1 MPPTSVVSI
10 AAALA
15 EHVSADAIYDLRFGE
30 PQKAIE
36 RHFAPLK
43 ARALP
48 RSNFVSDS
56 CSTDGWYV
64 CENAERP
71 WIFFSE
77 GLSKRR
83 ARFTIAHEL
92 GHHLLMTSGSAL
104 LDNLDDL
111 AESVNELNVLE
122 ESVCHQFAGVVLIP
136 DSDLSE
142 VVSGNQILPAH
153 VFELWRHGAASL
165 EAIAVR
171 IAGVMSYPGAVVIMS
186 NDSTVGFCAS
196 SPGLGQSWWRRGS
209 SVDPSGPLARATTI
223 ELRAE
228 SETYRYGLAYSIQL
242 YCDTLPVDGKFGIAV
257 LSDRPSTNTR
267 AVLVENEPRWKDE
280 VSFCEWCITEER
292 DVGWCEDCKGRRCR
306 RCDGCGCI
314 APSNDPVCP
323 SCRLRSPRR
332 RGATVCR
339 DCE

>member
-1 MPPTSVVSI
+1 MPSTSVANV
-10 AAALA
+10 AGALA

-30 PQKAIE
+30 PWKAIE

-48 RSNFVSDS
+48 RANFLSDT

-64 CENAERP
+64 NESEGRP

-77 GLSKRR
+77 GQSERR

-92 GHHLLMTSGSAL
+92 GHHLLVTSGAAL
-104 LDNLDDL
+104 LDDLDDL
-111 AESVNELNVLE
+111 AESVDELSALE

-142 VVSGNQILPAH
+142 VVGSNQILPAH
-153 VFELWRHGAASL
+153 VLELWRHGAASL

-171 IAGVMSYPGAVVIMS
+171 IAGVMPYPGAVVIMD

-196 SPGLGQSWWRRGS
+196 SPRLGQSWWSRGS
-209 SVDPSGPLARATTI
+209 SVDPSGPLSRTMTS

-228 SETYRYGLAYSIQL
+228 SETYRYGLAYSSQL
-242 YCDTLPVDGKFGIAV
+242 YCDTLPVNEKFGIAV

-267 AVLVENEPRWKDE
+267 AVLVEIEPRWKDE
-280 VSFCEWCITEER
+280 VKFCEWCITEER
-292 DVGWCEDCKGRRCR
+292 DVGWCDICKGPRCR
-306 RCDGCGCI
+306 RCDSCGCI
-314 APSNDPVCP
+314 APANDPVCP

-332 RGATVCR
+332 LGATVCR